1 MALTDLYEG
10 HGDSVTKKNSAV
22 VVLLILFALVRCH
35 VTACCIILLTNMLC
49 CVNILISG
57 KLDLS
62 QQVFSCIHIWDLQKW
77 CLALQI

>member
-1 MALTDLYEG
+1 M
-10 HGDSVTKKNSAV
+10 
-22 VVLLILFALVRCH
+22 F
-35 VTACCIILLTNMLC
+35 C

-62 QQVFSCIHIWDLQKW
+62 QQVCCYIHIWDLQKW